1 MFKRARKLC
10 VGSAAR
16 ARARAAAA
24 AAAPVTFNKANM
36 FLAAAAPGPAR

>member
-1 MFKRARKLC
+1 MCRERGA
-10 VGSAAR
+10 GGGGAA
-16 ARARAAAA
+16 ARAAAA